1 MRGPEPSSV
10 DGLDTVWSSPTMDD
24 RLKQVQTTDLT
35 DSRLNHEF
43 VAWLK
48 TSGMNYLLMLLLVA
62 CAFLAWDWWNRKQDA
77 AIDTAWTELASA
89 TSPAALRGV
98 AETHATVDGIAEL
111 SLLTAGDIL
120 LQSAKSGLRPGLAAG
135 DEGAELTPEDKAKSL
150 QEADAF
156 FAEAVEI
163 ASARPGFAGKPMMI
177 AGLFGRAAVAESD
190 GRLDDART
198 HLQAVVEVS
207 TPEYSPMAEQAT
219 ARLENLDG
227 IGDHASLPN
236 QADLPVIAIGEEEAF
251 TVPAADDLLEMF
263 EAEEEEAGAD
273 AAPDEAAA
281 DDVAPETEATETPAA
296 P

>member
-1 MRGPEPSSV
+1 MRRPEPSSV

-24 RLKQVQTTDLT
+24 RLKQVQTSDLT

-62 CAFLAWDWWNRKQDA
+62 CAFLAWDWWNRKQGE

-98 AETHATVDGIAEL
+98 ARTHAAVDGVAEL

-120 LQSAKSGLRPGLAAG
+120 LQSVRSGLRPGLAAG

-150 QEADAF
+150 VEADAF
-156 FAEAVEI
+156 FAEAVEL

-177 AGLFGRAAVAESD
+177 AGLFGRAAAAEGA

-198 HLQAVVEVS
+198 PLEKVVEIS
-207 TPEYSPMAEQAT
+207 TPEYPPLAEQAN

-227 IGDHASLPN
+227 IEAHASLPN
-236 QADLPVIAIGEEEAF
+236 QADLPVIAVGEEEAF

-263 EAEEEEAGAD
+263 EAEDEEAAEATSETG
-273 AAPDEAAA
+273 DEAA
-281 DDVAPETEATETPAA
+281 PEATETPAA

>member
-1 MRGPEPSSV
+1 
-10 DGLDTVWSSPTMDD
+10 MDD

-62 CAFLAWDWWNRKQDA
+62 CAFLAWDWWNRKQDE
-77 AIDTAWTELASA
+77 AIDTAWTELSSA

-98 AETHATVDGIAEL
+98 ADTHASVDGVAEL

-120 LQSAKSGLRPGLAAG
+120 LQSARTGLRPGLAAG
-135 DEGAELTPEDKAKSL
+135 DEGAELTAEDKTSTL
-150 QEADAF
+150 QEADGF
-156 FAEAVEI
+156 FAEAVQL

-177 AGLFGRAAVAESD
+177 AGLFGRAAVAESA

-198 HLQAVVEVS
+198 HLEEVVKIS
-207 TPEYSPMAEQAT
+207 TPEYPPLAEQAT

-227 IGDHASLPN
+227 ISAHASLPN
-236 QADLPVIAIGEEEAF
+236 QGDLPVVAVGEEEAF

-263 EAEEEEAGAD
+263 ETED
-273 AAPDEAAA
+273 DEAAA
-281 DDVAPETEATETPAA
+281 AETAEVEDGDDTADAAGAAAETTPEAEPTEPAEPAETPAA

>member
-1 MRGPEPSSV
+1 
-10 DGLDTVWSSPTMDD
+10 MDD

-62 CAFLAWDWWNRKQDA
+62 CGFLAWDWWNRKQGE

-98 AETHATVDGIAEL
+98 AETHATVDGVAEL

-120 LQSAKSGLRPGLAAG
+120 LQSARSGLRPGLAAG
-135 DEGAELTPEDKAKSL
+135 DEGAELTPEDKASTL

-156 FAEAVEI
+156 FAEAVQL
-163 ASARPGFAGKPMMI
+163 ASARPEFAGKPMMI
-177 AGLFGRAAVAESD
+177 AGLFGRAAVAESA
-190 GRLDDART
+190 GRLDEART
-198 HLQAVVEVS
+198 HLEKVVEIS
-207 TPEYSPMAEQAT
+207 KPEYPPLAEQAT
-219 ARLENLDG
+219 ARLANLDG
-227 IGDHASLPN
+227 IGAHASLPN
-236 QADLPVIAIGEEEAF
+236 QADLPVIAVSEEEAF

-263 EAEEEEAGAD
+263 EAEDDEPVESTPETGDD
-273 AAPDEAAA
+273 ASPEAAGSTA
-281 DDVAPETEATETPAA
+281 ETETTETPAA